1 MLLAIDVG
9 NTNTV
14 FAIFNQKKKLAE
26 WRCAT
31 EQKRTADEYF
41 VWLKALMELSTF
53 SITAVN
59 SLVVSSVVPQ
69 VLFNLRVLSNRY
81 FNCRPMVVGKEECR
95 LPIDVRVEKGAH
107 VGADRLV
114 NTAGAYNRYGGNLI
128 VVDFGTATTLDVV
141 DNDGAYIGGTI
152 SPGVNTSMR
161 ALHQSA
167 AALPYVDI
175 TKPKNVIGTDT
186 ISCIQSGVFWGYI
199 GLIEGMV
206 KKISEELERKMKT
219 IATGGLADLFAQ
231 ETNLFEYV
239 DHDITL
245 HGLAVIHAYNKS
257 FVEKKKE

>member
-14 FAIFNQKKKLAE
+14 FAIFDNKEKLAE

-41 VWLKALMELSTF
+41 VWLKALMELAK
-53 SITAVN
+53 IKIVEIN
-59 SLVVSSVVPQ
+59 SLAVSSVVPQ

-81 FNCRPMVVGKEECR
+81 FNCRPLVIGKDDCR
-95 LPIDVRVEKGAH
+95 LPIDVRVEEGTH

-114 NTAGAYNRYGGNLI
+114 NTAGANDRYGGNLI
-128 VVDFGTATTLDVV
+128 IVDFGTATTLDVV

-161 ALHQSA
+161 SLHQSA

-175 TKPKNVIGTDT
+175 TRPKKVIGINT
-186 ISCIQSGVFWGYI
+186 INCIQSGVFWGYI
-199 GLIEGMV
+199 GLVEGII
-206 KKISEELERKMKT
+206 KKISHELEREMIT

-231 ETNLFEYV
+231 ETDFFKYI

-245 HGLAVIHAYNKS
+245 HGLAVIHEYNKR
-257 FVEKKKE
+257 FLK